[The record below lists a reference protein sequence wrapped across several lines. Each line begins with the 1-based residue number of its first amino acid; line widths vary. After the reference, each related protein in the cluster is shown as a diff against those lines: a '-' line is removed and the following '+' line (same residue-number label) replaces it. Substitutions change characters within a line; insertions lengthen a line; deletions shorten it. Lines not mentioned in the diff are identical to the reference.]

1 MFDFLSSLKNYLISI
16 FISLF
21 FFSFTLYSHY
31 FHCIYLLFLKYYFL
45 SYVCFFCY
53 NLKRVN
59 LFVYSRFYFILLQ
72 PTKRLWIRKSYPK
85 NLSIKSDFL
94 FIIVIT
100 LSFLI
105 SLSYRYIN
113 QMQCFIKILIRI
125 ADYICKIS

>member
-1 MFDFLSSLKNYLISI
+1 MDQPQTWF
-16 FISLF
+16 
-21 FFSFTLYSHY
+21 
-31 FHCIYLLFLKYYFL
+31 
-45 SYVCFFCY
+45 
-53 NLKRVN
+53 NLKQNILVMFQPRLGIKPNRYQGLLSRISVWIGVLVN
-59 LFVYSRFYFILLQ
+59 MVSPHTDHFFKFLE